1 MADSLFRLLRFTNHH
16 SLSAA
21 DAGQGVRVGS
31 GDGDHSGVGANGTFS
46 VGRVAGNVGAG
57 DGDHCGVCDGVGDG
71 DHNGVGANGT
81 FSVGRVAG
89 NVGAGVGVGSEV
101 IRAGWKAR
109 NKKLSL
115 RAKPE
120 TKVLRTP
127 RAVNL

>member
-1 MADSLFRLLRFTNHH
+1 MADSPFRLLRFTNHH

-21 DAGQGVRVGS
+21 DSGQGVRVGL
-31 GDGDHSGVGANGTFS
+31 GDGDHSGVGADGTFS

-57 DGDHCGVCDGVGDG
+57 DGDHSGVCDGVGDG

-81 FSVGRVAG
+81 FSVGRVG

-115 RAKPE
+115 RVKPDIN
-120 TKVLRTP
+120 VLRTP
-127 RAVNL
+127 CGVNL